1 MLLNQRKVWGIKKKE
16 SDVLTVVSWEMKWD
30 GFDVKYDVGEI
41 LVQSLGERNQGC
53 A

>member
-1 MLLNQRKVWGIKKKE
+1 
-16 SDVLTVVSWEMKWD
+16 MKWD

-41 LVQSLGERNQGC
+41 LAVQSLGERNQGC